1 MSYLTDNLFSKKCS
15 KAFEKLIPDA
25 SGKYE
30 IRFFSSTDS
39 PLTFALIRFQND
51 IYKITNGH
59 FLEQYCKMCIQDEE
73 LAMEIPATIWS
84 EVTSGIKIDKPFLDL
99 LQKACSDNADQLQG
113 ITDVIDEMIDAKA
126 SPANTEKFWNIL
138 EDADPELYAKAI
150 IVMASMMDKDEV
162 IADLLN
168 QYVTF
173 GDFYLKELTTGI
185 FKDINISN
193 NDEIMANS
201 EDLFYIYTV
210 GDGWWS

>member
-1 MSYLTDNLFSKKCS
+1 MSQSLENLFIQRCTI
-15 KAFEKLIPDA
+15 AFEKLIPA
-25 SGKYE
+25 AAGKFE
-30 IRFFSSTDS
+30 IRFFSNSNT
-39 PLTFALIRFQND
+39 PLTYVLIRNNKD
-51 IYKITNGH
+51 IYKVTNGY
-59 FLEQYCKMCIQDEE
+59 FLEDYCKACIQDEE
-73 LAMEIPATIWS
+73 LAIEIPATIWS

-113 ITDVIDEMIDAKA
+113 ITDVIDEMIDSKA

-201 EDLFYIYTV
+201 EDMFYIYTL
-210 GDGWWS
+210 GDAWWS